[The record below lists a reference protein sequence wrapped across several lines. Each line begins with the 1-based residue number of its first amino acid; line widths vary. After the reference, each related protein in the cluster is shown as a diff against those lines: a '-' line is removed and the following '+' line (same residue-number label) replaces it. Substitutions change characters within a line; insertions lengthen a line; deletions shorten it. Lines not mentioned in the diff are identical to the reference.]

1 MKFEFHENVIQT
13 IYKLSIFYTDTGK
26 MNWIDEAKVTD
37 QDWRGRFSLT
47 AIFCEWISTGLINY
61 IFSKRC
67 QLFVYYVNTYIFL

>member
-1 MKFEFHENVIQT
+1 
-13 IYKLSIFYTDTGK
+13 

-67 QLFVYYVNTYIFL
+67 QLFAYYVNIYFCKKQREPQQITKSV